1 MASTA
6 AQNYI
11 GLNQLL
17 TCGYSMIGI
26 VSGFV
31 LTRVGVRI
39 IQPRPLAVEDVLVAL
54 SYATFL
60 TSTALYI
67 WIAPVIFRISDVI
80 SGKAPPYATMEVDA
94 LNLIKVF
101 FANTLLFWVTL
112 WLVKASLL
120 SLYRKLVSSCLRCL
134 AIVHNTSGCKKSADL
149 Y

>member
-11 GLNQLL
+11 GLDQLL
-17 TCGYSMIGI
+17 TCGYAMIGI

-31 LTRVGVRI
+31 LTRVGIRI
-39 IQPRPLAVEDVLVAL
+39 FQPRPLTVEDVLVAL

-80 SGKAPPYATMEVDA
+80 SGKATPYATMEADA
-94 LNLIKVF
+94 NNLIKAF
-101 FANTLLFWVTL
+101 FVNTLLFWICL
-112 WLVKASLL
+112 WLVKGSLL
-120 SLYRKLVSSCLRCL
+120 SLYRKLVSTVPRLLQLSTAFILQR
-134 AIVHNTSGCKKSADL
+134 
-149 Y
+149 

>member
-39 IQPRPLAVEDVLVAL
+39 VQPRPLAVEDILVAL
-54 SYATFL
+54 SYATFI
-60 TSTALYI
+60 TSTALYV
-67 WIAPVIFRISDVI
+67 WIAPVIFKISDVI
-80 SGKAPPYATMEVDA
+80 SGQSPAYAEMERDA

-101 FANTLLFWVTL
+101 FANTMLFWITL
-112 WLVKASLL
+112 WLVKGSLL
-120 SLYRKLVSSCLRCL
+120 SLYRKLVQSNRIYRRLWW
-134 AIVHNTSGCKKSADL
+134 AIVGFSVVVS
-149 Y
+149 